1 MFLTNT
7 YPNESIDLAAPVQF
21 QSTNNYYPAQRT
33 PASPSGTAF
42 PPLFTYAQPT
52 FNHHLSSTVD
62 DNSLL
67 IQNPSLT
74 WLLRRLHAHTPHSPP
89 IESWSSFLSTSSC
102 SSLWRYSRSDLWLFF
117 NACRNKRTRQGLVCI
132 FSCKKFAPGL
142 FEKLFFCIERKI
154 IVNPPYIYIYL
165 SIYLCVCVCSSR
177 REATRGMDN
186 DRLCA
191 FLFLLSLSLMCLYSF
206 VWRFRSVCLCV
217 CIKQSKSFWK
227 QANEQ
232 PQ

>member
-154 IVNPPYIYIYL
+154 IVNPPYISIYL
-165 SIYLCVCVCSSR
+165 SIYLCVCVCVVPDEKQLEEWIMIDCVRFYFSS
-177 REATRGMDN
+177 
-186 DRLCA
+186 
-191 FLFLLSLSLMCLYSF
+191 LSLS
-206 VWRFRSVCLCV
+206 CV
-217 CIKQSKSFWK
+217 CIVLYDAF
-227 QANEQ
+227 EVCVCVCV
-232 PQ
+232 